1 MTEPPI
7 HWRKTVKNR
16 LLIIVMTMAMALP
29 LTGSARAAKASTL
42 PPVQQLSATT
52 PVYDPMAG
60 IKMGIS
66 GLFERTIPGTNRTAK
81 IYVPKAA
88 NLGAYMVVLNVP
100 EGEQTVPWLV
110 ESGWIDLAEKNK
122 FLLYV
127 FEPGASG
134 HWGSPDEERSYL
146 ETAYANISVNSPD
159 GRGTWYL
166 PPESYY
172 VVGYDRPG
180 SVLQQI
186 VMKDPT
192 LVAAATF
199 VDASDIDPAFLKQL
213 DSTFYPTTDWN
224 GQQVASSS
232 VPLPVWII
240 EDRLDAK
247 AAGVVRYWK
256 DANRTEAKATGFHG
270 GRIFHQRK
278 GALKYYVAD
287 GSLSAVAVTG
297 TVKNKKTLTAGIYDD
312 FLSRYTRYGGNVG
325 GNTLGSRPD
334 YNKLGVQF
342 RTMELAGRLR
352 EYMVY
357 VPAKARQAARRGKT
371 VPAVVSLHG
380 SGLTMYSMF
389 DFSRWWEV
397 ADDEGIILV
406 VPTGLNTQNRTG
418 WGTTA
423 DHVDM
428 TFLQR
433 VLNEVK
439 TGYNADPGRI
449 YLGGQSN
456 GSMTTIAAG
465 KNLELSKN
473 FAALGSTSGG
483 QTSSTTDY
491 SGETL
496 PFLLLFGQFDLW
508 PHDLSTPYVG
518 DTMRYWINRNDAL
531 GTPTTPASVE
541 RVGRYDISSWK
552 DADGTT
558 VARYGVN
565 HGRGHSTI
573 ADEARVLWDWYS
585 RWHKDAQ
592 GNNVHSSR

>member
-1 MTEPPI
+1 M
-7 HWRKTVKNR
+7 KNR
-16 LLIIVMTMAMALP
+16 VLIVVLAAVMMVP
-29 LTGSARAAKASTL
+29 LTGFARGTETEASGL

-66 GLFERTIPGTNRTAK
+66 GLFERTVSGTNRTAK
-81 IYVPKAA
+81 LYVPKAA
-88 NLGAYMVVLNVP
+88 HLGASMVVLNVP
-100 EGEQTVPWLV
+100 EGERTVSWLV

-134 HWGSPDEERSYL
+134 RWGSPDQERSYL

-172 VVGYDRPG
+172 VVGYDGPG

-199 VDASDIDPAFLKQL
+199 VNASDVDTGFLEQL

-224 GQQVASSS
+224 GQRVASSS
-232 VPLPVWII
+232 VPLPVWIM
-240 EDRLDAK
+240 EDRLDAN
-247 AAGVVRYWK
+247 AAGVVRYWQ
-256 DANRTEAKATGFHG
+256 DANQTEAKSTGFHG

-287 GSLSAVAVTG
+287 GSLSAVAVTE
-297 TVKNKKTLTAGIYDD
+297 TVKNAADIYDD

-334 YNKLGVQF
+334 YDKLGVQF
-342 RTMELAGRLR
+342 KTMELGGRLR
-352 EYMVY
+352 EYMIY
-357 VPAKARQAARRGKT
+357 VPAKAKQAARKGKD
-371 VPAVVSLHG
+371 VPAVISLHG

-397 ADDEGIILV
+397 ADEEGFILV

-423 DHVDM
+423 DHIDM
-428 TFLQR
+428 TFLQ
-433 VLNEVK
+433 LLLDEVK
-439 TGYNADPGRI
+439 SDYNVDPGRI

-465 KNLELSKN
+465 KKLELSKN
-473 FAALGSTSGG
+473 FAALGATSGG

-491 SGETL
+491 TGETL
-496 PFLLLFGQFDLW
+496 PFFVLFGEFDFW
-508 PHDLSTPYVG
+508 PADLSTPYVG
-518 DTMRYWINRNDAL
+518 ETMRYWINRNDAL

-541 RVGRYDISSWK
+541 HVGRYDISSWK
-552 DADGTT
+552 DANGTT
-558 VARYGVN
+558 VARYGVTR
-565 HGRGHSTI
+565 GRGHSTI

-585 RWHKDAQ
+585 HWHKDAQ
-592 GNNVHSSR
+592 GNNVQR

>member
-1 MTEPPI
+1 M
-7 HWRKTVKNR
+7 KNR
-16 LLIIVMTMAMALP
+16 LLIIVLTAAMMVP
-29 LTGSARAAKASTL
+29 LTGFARAAKASGL

-52 PVYDPMAG
+52 PVYEPMAG

-66 GLFERTIPGTNRTAK
+66 GLFERTISGTDRTAK
-81 IYVPKAA
+81 LYVPKAA
-88 NLGAYMVVLNVP
+88 HLGASMVVLNVP
-100 EGEQTVPWLV
+100 VGERTVSWLV

-127 FEPGASG
+127 FEPDASG
-134 HWGSPDEERSYL
+134 RWGSPDEERSYL

-172 VVGYDRPG
+172 VVGYDSPG

-199 VDASDIDPAFLKQL
+199 VNASDIDTAFLKQL
-213 DSTFYPTTDWN
+213 DSTFYPTPDWN
-224 GQQVASSS
+224 GQRVASSS
-232 VPLPVWII
+232 VPLPVWIM

-256 DANRTEAKATGFHG
+256 DANQTETRSAGFHG
-270 GRIFHQRK
+270 GRIFYQRK

-287 GSLSAVAVTG
+287 GSLSAVAVAEK
-297 TVKNKKTLTAGIYDD
+297 VKNAAGIYDD

-334 YNKLGVQF
+334 YDELGVQF

-352 EYMVY
+352 EYMIY
-357 VPAKARQAARRGKT
+357 VPAKAKQAARKGKN
-371 VPAVVSLHG
+371 VPAVISLHG

-397 ADDEGIILV
+397 ADDEGFILV

-423 DHVDM
+423 AHIDM
-428 TFLQR
+428 TFLQ
-433 VLNEVK
+433 LLLDEVK
-439 TGYNADPGRI
+439 TDYNVDPGRI

-473 FAALGSTSGG
+473 FAALGATSGG

-491 SGETL
+491 TGETL
-496 PFLLLFGQFDLW
+496 PFFVLFGEFDFW
-508 PHDLSTPYVG
+508 PADLSTPYVG
-518 DTMRYWINRNDAL
+518 ETMRYWINRNDAI
-531 GTPTTPASVE
+531 GTPTTPASVQ

-552 DADGTT
+552 NADETT
-558 VARYGVN
+558 VARYGVTR
-565 HGRGHSTI
+565 GRGHSTI
-573 ADEARVLWDWYS
+573 AEEARVLWDWYS
-585 RWHKDAQ
+585 RWNKDAQ
-592 GNNVHSSR
+592 GNNVQLQR

>member
-1 MTEPPI
+1 
-7 HWRKTVKNR
+7 VKNR
-16 LLIIVMTMAMALP
+16 LLIIVLAAAMMVP
-29 LTGSARAAKASTL
+29 LTGFAPATDASGL

-66 GLFERTIPGTNRTAK
+66 GLFERTISGTNRTAK
-81 IYVPKAA
+81 LYVPKAA
-88 NLGAYMVVLNVP
+88 HLGASMVVLNVP
-100 EGEQTVPWLV
+100 EGERTVSWLV

-122 FLLYV
+122 FILYV

-134 HWGSPDEERSYL
+134 RWGSPDDELSYL

-172 VVGYDRPG
+172 VVGYDGPG

-199 VDASDIDPAFLKQL
+199 VNASDIDTAFLEQL
-213 DSTFYPTTDWN
+213 DSRFYPTPDWN
-224 GQQVASSS
+224 GRQVASSS
-232 VPLPVWII
+232 VPLPVWIM
-240 EDRLDAK
+240 EDGLDAK
-247 AAGVVRYWK
+247 AAGVVRYRQ
-256 DANRTEAKATGFHG
+256 DANQTETKSTGFHG

-287 GSLSAVAVTG
+287 GSLSAVAVAEK
-297 TVKNKKTLTAGIYDD
+297 VKNAAGIYDD

-334 YNKLGVQF
+334 YDKLGVQF
-342 RTMELAGRLR
+342 KTMELAGRLR

-357 VPAKARQAARRGKT
+357 VPAKAKQAASKGKN

-397 ADDEGIILV
+397 ADDEGFILV

-423 DHVDM
+423 GHIDM
-428 TFLQR
+428 TFLQ
-433 VLNEVK
+433 LLLDEVK
-439 TGYNADPGRI
+439 AGYNVDPGRI

-465 KNLELSKN
+465 KNLALSKN
-473 FAALGSTSGG
+473 FAALGATSGG

-491 SGETL
+491 TGETL
-496 PFLLLFGQFDLW
+496 PFFVLFGEFDFW
-508 PHDLSTPYVG
+508 PADLSTPYVG
-518 DTMRYWINRNDAL
+518 ETMRYWINRNDAL

-541 RVGRYDISSWK
+541 RAGRYDLSSWK
-552 DADGTT
+552 DANGTT
-558 VARYGVN
+558 VAKFGVTR
-565 HGRGHSTI
+565 GRGHSTI
-573 ADEARVLWDWYS
+573 ADEARVLWDWYTQ
-585 RWHKDAQ
+585 WHKDAQ
-592 GNNVHSSR
+592 GNNVQR